1 MNSKRGI
8 LCPEQTECSCA
19 FILHIATAAYTVP
32 TAAVDTMVS
41 IIFSCRHD
49 SKQMCVSDCS
59 TCELFSDRW
68 VGNSQTGYCQQ
79 QVVRME
85 NLYQGL
91 AGEKKPFWSSKSA
104 RAPISGICSTTT
116 CSIPP
121 STQWSIVVIPTME
134 PETGSCADFKQMCLV
149 MLKK

>member
-1 MNSKRGI
+1 MFVHIVLAYLTVVFGRPSYDEKVMKLASRTNARARLFDISVTAIEMTATDTKDGKKMNSKRGI

-68 VGNSQTGYCQQ
+68 VGNSQTDYCQQ
-79 QVVRME
+79 
-85 NLYQGL
+85 
-91 AGEKKPFWSSKSA
+91 
-104 RAPISGICSTTT
+104 
-116 CSIPP
+116 
-121 STQWSIVVIPTME
+121 
-134 PETGSCADFKQMCLV
+134 
-149 MLKK
+149 